1 MRREDVDAMMRWRPV
16 VDPAY
21 QPFDFP
27 QRSRSEHL
35 AWFNDRV
42 NDATRR
48 LYVIEGQASQVIGSL
63 TLREIDGSHSARLG
77 ITLGAD
83 FLSQG
88 LGTEALRMFLHHFFG
103 TLGFS
108 RMDLDVAT
116 TNLRAL
122 RCYQSLGF
130 REVGRH
136 WEAAVHPS
144 YRILAQEVRYQH
156 LRCCFRRT
164 GMSLEVQ
171 FLDMALTKPDW
182 KGQNF

>member
-1 MRREDVDAMMRWRPV
+1 MLRWRPV
-16 VDPAY
+16 VDPVY

-27 QRSRSEHL
+27 QRSRSEHHT
-35 AWFNDRV
+35 WFTDRV
-42 NDATRR
+42 NDPTRR
-48 LYVIEGQASQVIGSL
+48 LFAIEGQAGQLIGSL
-63 TLREIDGSHSARLG
+63 TLREISGRHSARLG

-88 LGTEALRMFLHHFFG
+88 LGTEALRVFLQHFFG
-103 TLGFS
+103 TMSFS
-108 RMDLDVAT
+108 RMDLDVAA

-144 YRILAQEVRYQH
+144 YRILAQEPRYQH
-156 LRCCFRRT
+156 LRRCLRRA
-164 GMSLEVQ
+164 GVSLEVQ
-171 FLDMALTKPDW
+171 FLDMALTEQDW
-182 KGQNF
+182 QRQNT